1 MIQVDIFQI
10 QADFAHYLE
19 QVARGETIVVTRDD
33 EPIAELRPVSA
44 SQRKPRALGL
54 GKGLGVISPS
64 FFEPLP
70 DDLLDAFYGER
81 S

>member
-10 QADFAHYLE
+10 QADLAHYLE

-33 EPIAELRPVSA
+33 EPIAEFRPVSA
-44 SQRKPRALGL
+44 AQKKPRPLGL
-54 GKGLGVISPS
+54 GKGLGTISPK

-70 DDLLDAFYGER
+70 DDLLDAFYGAP

>member
-1 MIQVDIFQI
+1 MIQVDVLQI
-10 QADFAHYLE
+10 QADLAHYLE
-19 QVARGETIVVTRDD
+19 QVLRGETIVVIRDN

-44 SQRKPRALGL
+44 SQRKPRPLGL

-70 DDLLDAFYGER
+70 DDVLDAFNGAP